1 MIFWIHPP
9 ARSIWTTND
18 IPFEVRKQI
27 KVTLEFVL
35 DVIYSFSFLVLLCFV
50 MFCFLGYVLLLFGWP
65 FFYQKIASDFI
76 FDRSRWSNAVVAS
89 FDFLFALFPYSIC
102 CNLNFLSILSR
113 LFLLIDSLWFLTDSR
128 LSSYDH
134 LPRYCGLQLL
144 LPR

>member
-27 KVTLEFVL
+27 KVHWSSSSMLYTLFH
-35 DVIYSFSFLVLLCFV
+35 FWFWCVLLCFAFWV
-50 MFCFLGYVLLLFGWP
+50 LFCCCLAGHFL
-65 FFYQKIASDFI
+65 QKKIAGDFI

-89 FDFLFALFPYSIC
+89 FDFLFALFSYSFC